1 MNLEVHQICALDLE
15 KEHKELFIQVE
26 QRTAALNQLEAYKSL
41 CGDKL
46 QILLAQTLVQCH
58 IFCRLTCFEKSS

>member
-1 MNLEVHQICALDLE
+1 VNLEVHQICALDLE

-26 QRTAALNQLEAYKSL
+26 QRTAALNQLEAYTSL

-58 IFCRLTCFEKSS
+58 IFLQVDMF

>member
-1 MNLEVHQICALDLE
+1 MNLEVHQISALDLE

-41 CGDKL
+41 CGDKSNFVCANIGAMSYFL
-46 QILLAQTLVQCH
+46 QVDM
-58 IFCRLTCFEKSS
+58 F